1 MPESLDYAACNG
13 AHQGS
18 TLASRRLSALSRTYS
33 GEAIRR
39 PGIGGQ
45 ADGFGGPDPL
55 KDLRSLPEVSF
66 GLVYA
71 AYGHMAGAEAS
82 RRS

>member
-1 MPESLDYAACNG
+1 LITQRATELTKAAHSL
-13 AHQGS
+13 
-18 TLASRRLSALSRTYS
+18 LADCPHCHEPHS

-55 KDLRSLPEVSF
+55 KDLRGLPEVSF

-71 AYGHMAGAEAS
+71 AYGQMAGAEAS